1 MAFVCWLGLRDP
13 FTALPRATGNPVA
26 IEFAAAPLDGRTL
39 QHVVLEAPMIGR
51 IGLAISLPDPLP
63 ERPLPIVMV
72 VGGLATGER
81 NIRHIP
87 GGVPAPLI
95 CRSASYFI
103 LSATL
108 MAETSGHVQLV
119 QRLPTKTGTVSAQ
132 GSPAKQVACG
142 GKRPAAADT
151 PKPQFDHAP
160 AAQDVLAKDTVY
172 TAVIQ
177 TSCGTIKIQLDTA
190 TAPQTAASFVFLAD
204 KGFFD
209 GLFFHRV
216 VDSIDVIQTGDPL
229 GTGSGGPG
237 YTIPDELTGKEH
249 YTAGTVA
256 MANGGANTGGSQFF
270 IITGPQGVQLPP
282 QYSLFGQV
290 TNGIDVVNKI
300 AALAVPGAAN
310 GEPKEKV
317 TMDSVTI
324 QES

>member
-1 MAFVCWLGLRDP
+1 MPSRSRERQLAKLAARRRAEQTQSQRRRRL
-13 FTALPRATGNPVA
+13 TAGIVGA
-26 IEFAAAPLDGRTL
+26 
-39 QHVVLEAPMIGR
+39 VV
-51 IGLAISLPDPLP
+51 GLAAIG
-63 ERPLPIVMV
+63 IGVAFV
-72 VGGLATGER
+72 VGGNDNPTVGATPSVTTTPSAPATG
-81 NIRHIP
+81 
-87 GGVPAPLI
+87 
-95 CRSASYFI
+95 
-103 LSATL
+103 
-108 MAETSGHVQLV
+108 
-119 QRLPTKTGTVSAQ
+119 LPTKTGTVSAQ

-172 TAVIQ
+172 TAVMQ

-270 IITGPQGVQLPP
+270 IITGPQGTNLDGNPNYTIFGKVVSGLDVAKTINALMPKQKNYDGQPTKAVYIESMTIETAKAPP
-282 QYSLFGQV
+282 SPSASPS
-290 TNGIDVVNKI
+290 K
-300 AALAVPGAAN
+300 
-310 GEPKEKV
+310 
-317 TMDSVTI
+317 
-324 QES
+324 

>member
-1 MAFVCWLGLRDP
+1 MPSRSRERHLAKLAARRRAEQSQSQRRRRL
-13 FTALPRATGNPVA
+13 TAGIVGA
-26 IEFAAAPLDGRTL
+26 
-39 QHVVLEAPMIGR
+39 VV
-51 IGLAISLPDPLP
+51 GLAAIG
-63 ERPLPIVMV
+63 IGVAFV
-72 VGGLATGER
+72 VGGNDNPTVGATPSATTTPSAPATG
-81 NIRHIP
+81 
-87 GGVPAPLI
+87 
-95 CRSASYFI
+95 
-103 LSATL
+103 
-108 MAETSGHVQLV
+108 
-119 QRLPTKTGTVSAQ
+119 LPTKTGTVTSQ

-160 AAQDVLAKDTVY
+160 AANDVLKQNTVY
-172 TAVIQ
+172 TAVMR
-177 TSCGTIKIQLDTA
+177 TSCGTIRIQLNTT

-270 IITGPQGVQLPP
+270 TITGPQGTNLDGNPNYTIFGKVVGGLDVAKTINALMPKQKNYDGPP
-282 QYSLFGQV
+282 
-290 TNGIDVVNKI
+290 TE
-300 AALAVPGAAN
+300 AVYI
-310 GEPKEKV
+310 ES
-317 TMDSVTI
+317 MTI
-324 QES
+324 ETAKAPPSPSASPSK